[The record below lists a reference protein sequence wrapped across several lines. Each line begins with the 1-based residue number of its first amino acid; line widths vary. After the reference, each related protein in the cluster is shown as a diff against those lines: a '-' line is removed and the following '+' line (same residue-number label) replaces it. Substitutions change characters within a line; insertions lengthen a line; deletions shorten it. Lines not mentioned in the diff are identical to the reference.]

1 MKVLIADNNKIMLD
15 FLSDLLNKEGFDVVS
30 AESGQGAIDL
40 YKAEKPDFV
49 CLDIMM
55 PDLSGLDVCKEI
67 RLYDETTPIIFIT
80 SKDQIDD
87 KISGLEIGADDYIIK
102 PFDTKEVIARI
113 RAIIRRSAIQKQSN
127 TDHQPSN
134 KDASFQISDIVI
146 MPDKLCAMRGEDIV
160 DLSLRDIKILKLL
173 NDNKNAVVHRDT
185 LIDYCWGAHIMPE
198 SRTVDWHMSQLRK
211 KIEIDPKSPV
221 IVKTVHGVGYRYEER

>member
-1 MKVLIADNNKIMLD
+1 MKFLIADNNDVMLN
-15 FLSDLLNKEGFDVVS
+15 FLNDLLHKEGFEVVK
-30 AESGQGAIDL
+30 ANSGQIAL
-40 YKAEKPDFV
+40 EQYKAHKPDFV

-55 PDLSGLDVCKEI
+55 PDVSGFDVCKEI

-80 SKDQIDD
+80 SKDQVND

-102 PFDTKEVIARI
+102 PFDTKEVVARI
-113 RAIIRRSAIQKQSN
+113 RAIIRRIAAQNQANPSSKEN
-127 TDHQPSN
+127 TF
-134 KDASFQISDIVI
+134 KLAELDII
-146 MPDKLCAMRGEDIV
+146 PNKLCAMRGDDII

-173 NDNKNAVVHRDT
+173 YDNKNEVVHRDT

-211 KIEIDPKSPV
+211 KIELDPKTPTL
-221 IVKTVHGVGYRYEER
+221 IKTVHGVGYRYEER